1 MKRIFI
7 PKVLI
12 ELMILI
18 YRFIF
23 IFLEEATAIR
33 KAQSLR
39 FGYHGIKNSYRS
51 FGMLVNTLFNRV
63 MKRYNEMVVTL
74 DVKLYQGEFHI

>member
-1 MKRIFI
+1 
-7 PKVLI
+7 
-12 ELMILI
+12 
-18 YRFIF
+18 
-23 IFLEEATAIR
+23 
-33 KAQSLR
+33 
-39 FGYHGIKNSYRS
+39 GIKNSYRS